1 MSIFAKNIRF
11 LREKKGLT
19 QAGMPDALGF
29 SQSAWNNYEKEVSM
43 PRFNDLI
50 KISNFFGVNIDDLV
64 TKDLAGGSTSL
75 VKEPEKQYK
84 TKDSQKRIQ
93 PEIPAGSGAQG
104 IIEQLQQEYE
114 STTTERDNLKK
125 QLEFCQLTLKSLTD
139 HIETLKDA
147 MKLQMTRIEELQLA
161 AKKRK

>member
-1 MSIFAKNIRF
+1 MSIFSKNIRF

-19 QAGMPDALGF
+19 QAAMPDALGF
-29 SQSAWNNYEKEVSM
+29 SQSAWNNYEKEVYM

-64 TKDLAGGSTSL
+64 TKDLASGHALKESEEKHKNKST
-75 VKEPEKQYK
+75 
-84 TKDSQKRIQ
+84 QKRT
-93 PEIPAGSGAQG
+93 PPGTPAAAAG

-114 STTTERDNLKK
+114 TTTTERDNLKK